1 MQPNGN
7 LGPINIGDT
16 VILNDRR
23 DRQYMFTVE
32 ENGVFES
39 HVGNLKHSS
48 IIGSKEGTWFRT
60 SKESWVIIFRP
71 TKYDLSLNMSRI
83 ATIVYP
89 KDVGAIITYSNIRP
103 GSRVL
108 EAGSGSGS
116 LTIALSDAV
125 GEYGHIYSY
134 DVRNDMSQMASTNV
148 TKYAHAPSN
157 VTFKLGDISENI
169 TECEIDSVILD
180 LPEPWSALHN
190 IQSSLRDGGILL
202 AFVPT
207 IMQVSDLVESLRK
220 LAEFTTIKTIEII
233 ERPWD
238 VGGRS
243 VRPSHRMIGHTGF
256 ITTARKCLSREDS
269 AN

>member
-1 MQPNGN
+1 
-7 LGPINIGDT
+7 
-16 VILNDRR
+16 
-23 DRQYMFTVE
+23 MFVVE

-39 HVGNLKHSS
+39 HVGNLKHSK

-71 TKYDLSLNMSRI
+71 TKYDLSLNMPRI

-89 KDVGAIITYSNIRP
+89 KDMGAIITYSNIRP

-125 GEYGHIYSY
+125 SESGQVYSY
-134 DVRNDMSQMASTNV
+134 DIRSDMSQMASTNV
-148 TKYAHAPSN
+148 NKYAYMPSN
-157 VTFKLGDISENI
+157 VDFKLGNISDHIDEYG
-169 TECEIDSVILD
+169 IDSVVLD
-180 LPEPWSALHN
+180 IPEPWSALPN
-190 IQSSLRDGGILL
+190 IQSALRFGGTLL
-202 AFVPT
+202 AFLPT

-220 LAEFTTIKTIEII
+220 IPEFTAIRTIEVM
-233 ERPWD
+233 ERPWE

-256 ITTARKCLSREDS
+256 ITTARRCLSRQES
-269 AN
+269 TA